1 MGKGS
6 GIDSV
11 NIWLQQLGMQ
21 VSEED
26 ALKIMAAVKA
36 YSLKNKKMLTRGEF
50 AIWRKAWSIAP
61 QPKLAAHC

>member
-11 NIWLQQLGMQ
+11 NIWLQQIGMQ

-36 YSLKNKKMLTRGEF
+36 YSLKNKKMLSHGEF
-50 AIWRKAWSIAP
+50 RD
-61 QPKLAAHC
+61 LAKSVVNRAAA